1 LKQKLNP
8 SDNFMDR
15 WIISANQN
23 LIKLVRHEMDHY
35 KLYNVVRPLLTFLE
49 SLTNWYVRLNRTRM
63 KGEDGIEEQKRS
75 LNILFD
81 VLLTTTV
88 LMASITPFL
97 TEHMYQN
104 LKNGFDEKDKDLY
117 ADSIHFL

>member
-1 LKQKLNP
+1 
-8 SDNFMDR
+8 
-15 WIISANQN
+15 
-23 LIKLVRHEMDHY
+23 
-35 KLYNVVRPLLTFLE
+35 
-49 SLTNWYVRLNRTRM
+49 M

-97 TEHMYQN
+97 TEHMY
-104 LKNGFDEKDKDLY
+104 
-117 ADSIHFL
+117 

>member
-1 LKQKLNP
+1 
-8 SDNFMDR
+8 MDR

-104 LKNGFDEKDKDLY
+104 LKNGIDEKDKELY
-117 ADSIHFL
+117 AESIHFL

>member
-1 LKQKLNP
+1 
-8 SDNFMDR
+8 MDR

-104 LKNGFDEKDKDLY
+104 LRNGIDEKDKDLY
-117 ADSIHFL
+117 AESIHIL